1 MAQVNVDLS
10 EYDMLRASKDKAE
23 AEVKDLKEEIKSL
36 KDNINNVVVKNRYYV
51 PSINYSNAA
60 RDILKKLGYAG
71 IESFAKRIQYLQ
83 DERNVSTMYDT
94 PRINEQLVQ
103 VFATVIQQGLTDS
116 LNLRSSYV
124 EDNISI
130 EIRGFDEYKDT
141 VKAQLELEYKDV
153 LEQKKADLDR
163 QLKVYDAKSINTSKE
178 VEKAVNNVKE
188 EYEKKLEDKKTE
200 IEALN
205 QNIKDLKVQLQE
217 ASKTSEE
224 KLAEAL
230 AKLKEAQEEVAKYS
244 KPKKKLFGIFG

>member
-163 QLKVYDAKSINTSKE
+163 QLEVYNAKNINTNKE

-188 EYEKKLEDKKTE
+188 KYEKKLEDKKIE

-205 QNIKDLKVQLQE
+205 QNIQDLKIQLQE
-217 ASKTSEE
+217 ASKTTEE

-230 AKLKEAQEEVAKYS
+230 GRLKEAQEEVAKYS